1 MRRLLWTNPCLTGF
15 AFTPLNNEEMTRK
28 GRGITIHGPMF
39 VLCHKWKWMWPPC
52 LAFHMSLEK
61 DETVTPHTFL
71 FLLKEG
77 GLWNQKPFMALLSL
91 ILLSDLGWRRPQSPP
106 AVIWENKMLLSGKLN
121 KRSIKSPLQAHT
133 TETNLWGVH
142 TEWANSHHI
151 LSYAISHLAFLWHSY
166 TEDCSWCWSLLGK
179 VLGSVSQIQGCCIS
193 PSFFFWSE

>member
-1 MRRLLWTNPCLTGF
+1 MNVASLFGIQHVVGKRWNSYSSYF
-15 AFTPLNNEEMTRK
+15 SIPL
-28 GRGITIHGPMF
+28 
-39 VLCHKWKWMWPPC
+39 
-52 LAFHMSLEK
+52 
-61 DETVTPHTFL
+61 
-71 FLLKEG
+71 EG
-77 GLWNQKPFMALLSL
+77 GRPLEPEALHGS
-91 ILLSDLGWRRPQSPP
+91 SVTDSVKWFGMKEAPESP
-106 AVIWENKMLLSGKLN
+106 AIIWENKMLLSGKLN

-142 TEWANSHHI
+142 TEWANSHHV